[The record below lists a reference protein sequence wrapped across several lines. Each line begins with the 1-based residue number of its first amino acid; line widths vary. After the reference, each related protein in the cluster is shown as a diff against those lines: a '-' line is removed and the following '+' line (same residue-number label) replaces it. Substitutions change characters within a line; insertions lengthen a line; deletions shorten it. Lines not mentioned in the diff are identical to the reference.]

1 MSHELALHY
10 GIDYDTAFKTKTE
23 IDYWRMLIFE
33 NIKALREK
41 EILELNKNA

>member
-1 MSHELALHY
+1 MAHELALHY
-10 GIDYDTAFKTKTE
+10 NIDYDLAFKTKNE

-33 NIKALREK
+33 NIKALREQ